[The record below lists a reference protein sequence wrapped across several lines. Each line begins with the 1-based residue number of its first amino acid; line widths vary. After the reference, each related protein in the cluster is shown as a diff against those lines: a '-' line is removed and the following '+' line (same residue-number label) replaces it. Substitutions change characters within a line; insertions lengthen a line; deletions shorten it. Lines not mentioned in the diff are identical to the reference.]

1 MLSLTY
7 QQSVFKR
14 YYSDRHF
21 SEFSPKNQ
29 KSTGIDVE
37 QITSLSLYVYSYIQS
52 YLHSLSLSGDKCNIN
67 QKANAALLRQQ
78 YDPVRFYRNS
88 TEM

>member
-1 MLSLTY
+1 MSMLSLTY

-21 SEFSPKNQ
+21 SEFSPTIWWQ

-37 QITSLSLYVYSYIQS
+37 QNYVTVTLCATRPAGHAHQI
-52 YLHSLSLSGDKCNIN
+52 LVAGG
-67 QKANAALLRQQ
+67 
-78 YDPVRFYRNS
+78 
-88 TEM
+88 